1 MTPLTPHSSTG
12 LTEALSTSTTPH
24 DTIVLSLADWERK
37 QEMLVKEAKMNQR
50 NGLEHR

>member
-1 MTPLTPHSSTG
+1 MTPLTPHSSSG
-12 LTEALSTSTTPH
+12 VPEAQLTSTTPH

-37 QEMLVKEAKMNQR
+37 QEMLEKETKMNQR